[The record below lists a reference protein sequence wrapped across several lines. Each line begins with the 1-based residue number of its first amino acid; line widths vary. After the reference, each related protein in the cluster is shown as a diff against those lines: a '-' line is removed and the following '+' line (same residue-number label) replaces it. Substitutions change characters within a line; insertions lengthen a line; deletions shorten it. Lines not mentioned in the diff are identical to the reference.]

1 MDRKNSNTQQY
12 KVYLAP
18 KKNQLKIISLFKKFK
33 ENCVHHIDTEF
44 PFVIYNENKKNYF
57 AACDPIGIKPLY
69 YCMIDS
75 QFYFSK
81 ELKTLFQ
88 KTKLNK
94 EVNVETLKNIINNS
108 VVAYDQTMY
117 KGIKRLPPG
126 HYMYVTSTGQYLIER
141 YWKPE
146 EIKINY
152 KITEDEAES
161 IFRTLFN
168 KAIFNRIDNLETT
181 GFELSGGLDSSSIVS
196 WIKYK
201 KPEKKITTF
210 SMNFTSLKDCD
221 ESDYIDAMD
230 EQYSLNMQRLD
241 TDKMDYNLKYS
252 LENNYKLN
260 PYWPIFITYTMGF
273 SVLERAKE
281 LNVKTILTGQG
292 GDHILAGNLYILHE
306 YFRTFQ
312 WLQLYRE
319 MKYFPKKINI
329 LKQYLLAP
337 LLGEKNIQKLK
348 FIYRKVQG
356 KKQIKKLDKIDFEE
370 FSSFYVGNSMSFKYD
385 IIQVLHSSLSVLMN
399 SSYYS
404 VAEEHFG
411 IEFKHPFFDRRLIE
425 FMLSLPPKFKY
436 SEGISKRLLRTAM
449 KGILP
454 EKIRQRTDK
463 AEFSEVLRQQIDAI
477 DLDELFHNANL
488 ARLGLVDQKKLDT
501 YKEDYKSGKMKKVVY
516 FWQLI
521 NLEYW
526 YRFNFVNDHNMD
538 R

>member
-1 MDRKNSNTQQY
+1 
-12 KVYLAP
+12 
-18 KKNQLKIISLFKKFK
+18 
-33 ENCVHHIDTEF
+33 
-44 PFVIYNENKKNYF
+44 
-57 AACDPIGIKPLY
+57 
-69 YCMIDS
+69 
-75 QFYFSK
+75 
-81 ELKTLFQ
+81 
-88 KTKLNK
+88 
-94 EVNVETLKNIINNS
+94 
-108 VVAYDQTMY
+108 
-117 KGIKRLPPG
+117 
-126 HYMYVTSTGQYLIER
+126 
-141 YWKPE
+141 
-146 EIKINY
+146 
-152 KITEDEAES
+152 
-161 IFRTLFN
+161 
-168 KAIFNRIDNLETT
+168 
-181 GFELSGGLDSSSIVS
+181 
-196 WIKYK
+196 
-201 KPEKKITTF
+201 
-210 SMNFTSLKDCD
+210 
-221 ESDYIDAMD
+221 
-230 EQYSLNMQRLD
+230 
-241 TDKMDYNLKYS
+241 MDYKSIYS

-260 PYWPIFITYTMGF
+260 PHWPILITYTMGF
-273 SVLERAKE
+273 SVVERAEE
-281 LNVKTILTGQG
+281 LNVIRILTGQG
-292 GDHILAGNLYILHE
+292 GDHILAGNLYVLHE

-312 WLQLYRE
+312 WVQLYRE
-319 MKYFPKKINI
+319 AKALPN
-329 LKQYLLAP
+329 LKRFIKVYLIAP
-337 LLGEKNIQKLK
+337 LIGEKNIRYLRTVYHKIKRKKPLK
-348 FIYRKVQG
+348 KIPE
-356 KKQIKKLDKIDFEE
+356 IDFHEL
-370 FSSFYVGNSMSFKYD
+370 SNFYNGHSVAFKYD
-385 IIQVLHSSLSVLMN
+385 LEQLLHSTFSALMD